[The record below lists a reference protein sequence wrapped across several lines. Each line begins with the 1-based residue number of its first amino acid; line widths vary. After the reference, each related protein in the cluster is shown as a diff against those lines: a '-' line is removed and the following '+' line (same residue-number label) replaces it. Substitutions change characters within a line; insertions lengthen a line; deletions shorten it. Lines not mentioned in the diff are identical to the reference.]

1 MALSKI
7 RAGQFQNLNS
17 EIVAQ
22 IESAGLIQRMS
33 GHTTRYTLSEEYQKL
48 LEESLKIGNKYIVKE
63 VEQLLFV
70 LQGKNLKIGAL
81 EAEINSLNRNQLKF
95 LTSKLFND
103 YILQKDGKGS
113 GTTYRISDK
122 FSDLRGNALVKK
134 AIIHLQKRQE
144 QTNSPKKDNN
154 SPKT

>member
-81 EAEINSLNRNQLKF
+81 EAELPNLNIKSLPFLPNINTPKSGL
-95 LTSKLFND
+95 S
-103 YILQKDGKGS
+103 IL
-113 GTTYRISDK
+113 RPV
-122 FSDLRGNALVKK
+122 RE
-134 AIIHLQKRQE
+134 RC
-144 QTNSPKKDNN
+144 
-154 SPKT
+154 